1 MKMKTTV
8 LGAAL
13 AVAGFA
19 QIVSAVPTAAGL
31 YLIDTATGDTAF
43 AAANAGGVASFN
55 GTLGDYTVNISAT
68 GTTISRGAAPSLDLD
83 VANATAGA
91 GATTLQVYYSDGAFG
106 PTAAT
111 FSLNTTGPS
120 VGTIT
125 TSAYLGS
132 TFFDTT
138 TTLASSVDVYPF
150 TVNGTGSLVGSSYY
164 LTIEDLITATGIS
177 VDSRFSTSLSSVPDG
192 GAAILLLGMALSG
205 VGLLRK
211 KLAA

>member
-8 LGAAL
+8 LGTVL

-19 QIVSAVPTAAGL
+19 QLASAVPSSAGL

-43 AAANAGGVASFN
+43 AADNVSGIATFN

-68 GTTISRGAAPSLDLD
+68 GTTIARGGAPSLDLD

-106 PTAAT
+106 PTASSFTLA
-111 FSLNTTGPS
+111 TTGPAS
-120 VGTIT
+120 GGPVT
-125 TSAYLGS
+125 TSAYMGS
-132 TFFDTT
+132 SLFATT
-138 TTLASSVDVYPF
+138 TLLASSVDVYPF
-150 TVNGTGSLVGSSYY
+150 TVNGTGPLVGTSYY
-164 LTIEDLITATGIS
+164 LTMEDLITGTEVS
-177 VDSRFSTSLSSVPDG
+177 VDSHFSTVPDG
-192 GAAILLLGMALSG
+192 GATMMLLGLALSG